1 MPVFSD
7 GALSPQAKR
16 DIIAYITDTRTEP
29 NPGGLSLGRLGPV
42 TEGLVVF
49 LGGMGFLVLIAL
61 WITAKR
67 REPWDVAQERN
78 SARSGTEHE

>member
-1 MPVFSD
+1 M
-7 GALSPQAKR
+7 GLGK
-16 DIIAYITDTRTEP
+16 YIKKAFLYQW
-29 NPGGLSLGRLGPV
+29 NLL
-42 TEGLVVF
+42 VF